1 MHHNKDTP
9 NDQVLRPERCKQA
22 KKIGPCKAA
31 MPMYYFDRLTGTCAE
46 FTYGGCMGNENR
58 FLTRQECE
66 KTCQGK
72 I

>member
-1 MHHNKDTP
+1 
-9 NDQVLRPERCKQA
+9 
-22 KKIGPCKAA
+22 
-31 MPMYYFDRLTGTCAE
+31 MYYFDGLTGTCAE

-58 FLTRQECE
+58 FPTRQECE